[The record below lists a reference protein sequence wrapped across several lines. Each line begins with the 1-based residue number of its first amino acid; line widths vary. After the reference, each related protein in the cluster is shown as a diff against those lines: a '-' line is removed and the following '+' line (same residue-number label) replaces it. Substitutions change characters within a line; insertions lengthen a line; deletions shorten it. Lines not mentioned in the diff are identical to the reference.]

1 MTKHTVEL
9 DAEVVDN
16 IIIEELLDMRSNAL
30 QDYIRGNTAVFDFD
44 PIEDRRQIG
53 ELIKAFEKV
62 IDWYMIPGTYKF
74 DELPEVEPV
83 QPRNL
88 GN

>member
-53 ELIKAFEKV
+53 ELIKAIERV
-62 IDWYMIPGTYKF
+62 IEWYSVPGTYKF